1 MGACEDRVAL
11 VTGGSRGIGRAIALR
26 LSKQGAA
33 VAVCGRNLDSAQIV
47 ADQIKAGGGRS
58 LALVADVADTTQV
71 SEVIG
76 AIMEEWGRLD
86 ILVNNAGITRDNLL
100 LRMSEEDWDAVMAT
114 NLKGAFNCSKAALR
128 PMMKARWGRIVNIS
142 SVVGVSGNAGQANY
156 VASKAGLIGFT
167 KTLARELAS
176 RNITANA
183 VAPGIIPE
191 TGMTGDLG
199 EDLIGKMVEQV
210 PVGRPGTPEEVA
222 HAVAFLVADES
233 AYLTGQVIHVDGG
246 MVM

>member
-1 MGACEDRVAL
+1 M
-11 VTGGSRGIGRAIALR
+11 
-26 LSKQGAA
+26 
-33 VAVCGRNLDSAQIV
+33 
-47 ADQIKAGGGRS
+47 
-58 LALVADVADTTQV
+58 ADVADTTQV